1 MGLEKKLG
9 LGFVGMLFLAFC
21 GVLTMRLTDTTP
33 EEKVEINIG
42 VGAKPQDPAL
52 AQTPA
57 NTGNAPFAN
66 NRGAAPAQP
75 AESYATTNR
84 PTQPNM
90 QTSAPQQAPS
100 YGGGSRYGTPS
111 SSQATLPPPNFA
123 TAAPAAAPNIS
134 QPSSGAAGA
143 SATNLASPNIAP
155 PTVTGVPAISDVER
169 SLANSR
175 YFPPSSA
182 SLPTVAPAA
191 TSPPGVAAGNPLR
204 ETSPSVPPAA
214 AMPTNDRYASPNIS
228 AALPMASA
236 APPAAPYGASPYG
249 TSTAAAREPRPL
261 DTGTARA
268 QPLAAAPPTAVAASN
283 FAASSTASPTL
294 TPPRSSPGVAAL
306 APPGS
311 DARMPA
317 APMTAAPIATAPTN
331 FGNVAPA
338 SAVAPVVSG
347 RDQPYVV
354 APGDNL
360 FEISRKV
367 YGDGSYY
374 RALFAY
380 NSDRYR
386 HAEDIRSGNVLD
398 VPPAEYLKQRY
409 PELIGGASDGSAG
422 TAPLG
427 RTMAAAGSSYT
438 VREGDTLFDIARKQ
452 LGQASRWTELYEL
465 NRAALGEHL
474 ENLRP
479 GVTLRLP

>member
-33 EEKVEINIG
+33 EEKVDINIG
-42 VGAKPQDPAL
+42 AGARPQDATL
-52 AQTPA
+52 AQAPPPA
-57 NTGNAPFAN
+57 NAGNTHFAN

-75 AESYATTNR
+75 AGGYATNDR

-90 QTSAPQQAPS
+90 QTSAPPQAPS
-100 YGGGSRYGTPS
+100 YGGGSRYGATA
-111 SSQATLPPPNFA
+111 SSQATPPP
-123 TAAPAAAPNIS
+123 P
-134 QPSSGAAGA
+134 
-143 SATNLASPNIAP
+143 NLASPNIAP
-155 PTVTGVPAISDVER
+155 PTVSGVPAVADVER

-175 YFPPSSA
+175 YTAQPAAP
-182 SLPTVAPAA
+182 LPTVAASSTPAA
-191 TSPPGVAAGNPLR
+191 AVAGANPLR
-204 ETSPSVPPAA
+204 EMSPSVPPAA
-214 AMPTNDRYASPNIS
+214 AMPAGDRYASPNIGTAS
-228 AALPMASA
+228 PAANVA
-236 APPAAPYGASPYG
+236 APTASFGASPYG
-249 TSTAAAREPRPL
+249 TSTPATREPRTLDTAAARP
-261 DTGTARA
+261 
-268 QPLAAAPPTAVAASN
+268 QPLAATPTLAPP
-283 FAASSTASPTL
+283 
-294 TPPRSSPGVAAL
+294 RSPGVAAL

-317 APMTAAPIATAPTN
+317 APTPAAPTN
-331 FGNVAPA
+331 TGNVAPA
-338 SAVAPVVSG
+338 SAVAPIASG

-380 NSDRYR
+380 NSDRYP

-398 VPPAEYLKQRY
+398 VPPAEYLNQRY
-409 PELIGGASDGSAG
+409 PELIGGANDGSGGSA
-422 TAPLG
+422 TIG
-427 RTMAAAGSSYT
+427 RATAAAGSSYT

-465 NRAALGEHL
+465 NRAALGENL